1 MATKK
6 ITELTSLATVLAVAD
21 LVPIVDATDSTT
33 KKVTVQKIVDL
44 VIAEI
49 LASDLSIVLSIT
61 GELIWED
68 KIKMAMDGDD
78 LVMYYYSDA
87 GAWVENFRVEKLS

>member
-1 MATKK
+1 MATTK

-68 KIKMAMDGDD
+68 KIKFAMDGND